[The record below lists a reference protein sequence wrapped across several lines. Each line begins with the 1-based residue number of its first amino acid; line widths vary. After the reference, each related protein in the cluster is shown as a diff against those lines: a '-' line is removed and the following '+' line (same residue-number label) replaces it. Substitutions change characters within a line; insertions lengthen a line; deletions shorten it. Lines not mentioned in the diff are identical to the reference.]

1 MANGL
6 MVRMV
11 RSRGLDVE
19 TWKTSARRAQIEA
32 RASLALLLTLIF
44 SALLQRHSTNS
55 DCHLLVLR
63 NLQLDLSNLSSVLE
77 IPDETGVL

>member
-1 MANGL
+1 MDSWFVWFEVVVWML
-6 MVRMV
+6 K
-11 RSRGLDVE
+11 RG
-19 TWKTSARRAQIEA
+19 KTTRRAQIEA

-63 NLQLDLSNLSSVLE
+63 NLQLDLPNLSSVLD